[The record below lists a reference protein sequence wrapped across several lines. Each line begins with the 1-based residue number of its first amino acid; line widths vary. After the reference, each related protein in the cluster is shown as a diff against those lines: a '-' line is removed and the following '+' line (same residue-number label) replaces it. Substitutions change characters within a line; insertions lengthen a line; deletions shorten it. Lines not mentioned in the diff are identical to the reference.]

1 MYVVF
6 LAFLLAWHIGNE
18 LWLIIYDVD
27 QVEPLPVHVYV
38 IALAS
43 FLVSVGCRPL
53 PSPPLPS
60 TPVLHL
66 LHSKATQGVTKP
78 CFCCSPCTC
87 IWLISPTS
95 LQPAKFSLMSSF
107 QNIHMILR
115 WFDLTV
121 VGKGGERR
129 CSIGIAVVRFR
140 NDTCMIWLRDDEH
153 FSIEGFWI
161 KVFDSFIEERLF
173 IVS

>member
-1 MYVVF
+1 MLCF
-6 LAFLLAWHIGNE
+6 WHFCWRDILVTSCGSSYMMSIR
-18 LWLIIYDVD
+18 LSHYLFTYMS
-27 QVEPLPVHVYV
+27 LPWPPFWCPWDAGH
-38 IALAS
+38 
-43 FLVSVGCRPL
+43 
-53 PSPPLPS
+53 SPPL
-60 TPVLHL
+60 
-66 LHSKATQGVTKP
+66 HSPPLRCFTCFTAKQRRVTKP